1 MAGTRKNPKRTVTS
15 AILSYSTTTPK
26 TTAKRPRSVKP
37 DSAAKRRKSVNPE
50 STPLSAAKRRRSV
63 YPLSAPLSA
72 HEWLAGRRH
81 KERYTP
87 ILTFFARN
95 ECDLTEEEKKE
106 ERLQRTN
113 EKKRENTQRQWL
125 YGFTSREL
133 ADMDAIS
140 SRRLKA
146 STLRAPILDILRRWE
161 TTENVLEE
169 YDENGTRDSL
179 FGFHLMPYQPEN
191 TSGYWEMRNQIVK
204 KALKPALQVATY
216 LLPNMHMLP
225 WFDTLIFGRRKQ
237 VEEERCPPLTDP
249 KRLTQIVSPST
260 KRPWEEIQKKL
271 RTTLDVLRTKHAM
284 EFGFMCT
291 FEKAIKPEKTA
302 EKITTWGYSV
312 MSAKRENRHSK
323 FRSFLAYQVVLP
335 LLRPDLTD
343 AEKMSLEWFAAN
355 ILVHETMHS
364 IWNALKYEEDAE
376 RAQRG
381 EPEPYIGST
390 QLAEIGYAFEHKV
403 FSGIPEPFRRYPE
416 DGFEG
421 MTLPLGFWC
430 QAIWPT
436 TRWAEQSAN
445 PVLKTPELPETQ
457 EMYPIPVTF
466 YEDMQSEDFW
476 KVGVR
481 AFGMDVLQG
490 RSRGQGALIRCEDEA
505 KRGQKGVPE
514 PIRIRDGR
522 PARMQERLKLD
533 LKSFEWCFMSLLRYP
548 DVLDERRKYNLID
561 VQDEAG
567 IVGMESNEAEKQRV
581 LGRFD
586 KTDGEPSIPLF
597 NEGVIRLK
605 KAKLDES
612 EPIEQRKREIR
623 LVAKHLEEIR
633 QGTLDPSQNS
643 SPLGVGGNRQTCPES
658 WINPVDLWIRKASE
672 IYWDIDRLYS
682 SDDDESNEESDDEG
696 QDAMDTDQD
705 EEVPA
710 NTEFDEEAE
719 DSDMPEYDEEAGN
732 ETEDSMDI
740 DEY

>member
-1 MAGTRKNPKRTVTS
+1 
-15 AILSYSTTTPK
+15 
-26 TTAKRPRSVKP
+26 
-37 DSAAKRRKSVNPE
+37 
-50 STPLSAAKRRRSV
+50 
-63 YPLSAPLSA
+63 
-72 HEWLAGRRH
+72 
-81 KERYTP
+81 
-87 ILTFFARN
+87 
-95 ECDLTEEEKKE
+95 
-106 ERLQRTN
+106 
-113 EKKRENTQRQWL
+113 
-125 YGFTSREL
+125 
-133 ADMDAIS
+133 
-140 SRRLKA
+140 
-146 STLRAPILDILRRWE
+146 
-161 TTENVLEE
+161 
-169 YDENGTRDSL
+169 
-179 FGFHLMPYQPEN
+179 
-191 TSGYWEMRNQIVK
+191 
-204 KALKPALQVATY
+204 
-216 LLPNMHMLP
+216 
-225 WFDTLIFGRRKQ
+225 
-237 VEEERCPPLTDP
+237 
-249 KRLTQIVSPST
+249 
-260 KRPWEEIQKKL
+260 
-271 RTTLDVLRTKHAM
+271 
-284 EFGFMCT
+284 
-291 FEKAIKPEKTA
+291 
-302 EKITTWGYSV
+302 
-312 MSAKRENRHSK
+312 
-323 FRSFLAYQVVLP
+323 
-335 LLRPDLTD
+335 
-343 AEKMSLEWFAAN
+343 
-355 ILVHETMHS
+355 MHS

-476 KVGVR
+476 
-481 AFGMDVLQG
+481 G

-514 PIRIRDGR
+514 PIRIR
-522 PARMQERLKLD
+522 KNN
-533 LKSFEWCFMSLLRYP
+533 
-548 DVLDERRKYNLID
+548 VLDERRKYNLID